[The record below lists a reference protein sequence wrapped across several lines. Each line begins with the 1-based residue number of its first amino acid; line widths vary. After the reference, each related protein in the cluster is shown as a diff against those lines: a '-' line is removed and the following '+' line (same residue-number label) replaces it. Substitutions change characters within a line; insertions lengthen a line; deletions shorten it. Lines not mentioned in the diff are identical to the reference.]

1 MDASYALTPLLAWLV
16 AGVTKF
22 ILNSIKA
29 RQWAFG
35 LIGYGGLPSNHSAIV
50 SSMAALIALKEG
62 IGHPAFGVA
71 ITLAFIVM
79 LDANSLRR
87 QVGKHAEAI
96 NKLAANTPDD
106 DGKTA
111 LDNPH
116 LRRDIARLA
125 VDSHVLKLKT
135 FRALTNALR
144 GGPPRGGY
152 GTLGRRPERGL
163 VCTTSIFA
171 P

>member
-1 MDASYALTPLLAWLV
+1 VGGRLRLGVVAGARLTMDGSYALTPFLAWLV

-22 ILNSIKA
+22 IVNSIKA
-29 RQWAFG
+29 RQLAFG

-71 ITLAFIVM
+71 ITLAGIVM

-96 NKLAANTPDD
+96 NKLAASTPEH
-106 DGKTA
+106 
-111 LDNPH
+111 PP
-116 LRRDIARLA
+116 LRERMGHTRLEIAAGIGVGIA
-125 VDSHVLKLKT
+125 VAAAVHKFPVW
-135 FRALTNALR
+135 F
-144 GGPPRGGY
+144 
-152 GTLGRRPERGL
+152 
-163 VCTTSIFA
+163 
-171 P
+171 